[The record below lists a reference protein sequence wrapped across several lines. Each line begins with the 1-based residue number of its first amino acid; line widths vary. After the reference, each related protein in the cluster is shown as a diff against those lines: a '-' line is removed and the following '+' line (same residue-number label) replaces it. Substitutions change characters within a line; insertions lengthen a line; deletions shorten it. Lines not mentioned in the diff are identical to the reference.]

1 MLRRE
6 RGATA
11 VLVAGSLFLLM
22 GIAAIAIDYSAA
34 LNERRQDV
42 GAADTAAIGGLLE
55 AAITTAANPLQVAV
69 DEAKQIANTN
79 TPGTITNADW
89 SACTDAEAL
98 VNPSTL
104 GSLGIVNGTPC
115 ISFSADF
122 TTMRVRIPDQDV
134 PTTFGRVLGR
144 NEITTFAAAE
154 ATLSSSLG
162 GGGGFP
168 SGLLSGSGT
177 EFCIKASTAG
187 AGICGSPA
195 SGNFGDFV
203 PYFYTDVDPGPSD
216 TTCTSGL
223 TPAPLAWTMANGID
237 HFFGLAPAIDAGT
250 RLNGSGCPALP
261 RPLFPDRVEPGG
273 GYSPAD
279 ITNGLVTGGTFGGG
293 HVGRLDRGPYQG
305 GGFTIFDTIT
315 IDNRPL
321 WTYIRGDVTT
331 PSCVAA
337 RALGASPADW
347 DAAKLTMIDCLN
359 DHNSLL
365 FTDQLADTPRLA
377 SVPVYFQSSPV
388 PNGFDYDIREFAP
401 IFIQSIWSNHGP
413 QWTCDEDVVVTDGE
427 SCRHDPG
434 MRGQMRI
441 NAPGQQ
447 TILAASAFVLKC
459 SHLPAD
465 VCQTTLSSGV
475 PRNVFVS
482 VELTR

>member
-1 MLRRE
+1 MLIRE

-11 VLVAGSLFLLM
+11 VLVAGSMFLLM

-55 AAITTAANPLQVAV
+55 AAVTTAANPLQVAV

-79 TPGTITNADW
+79 TPGTITDADW
-89 SACTDAEAL
+89 SACIDAEAL

-104 GSLGIVNGTPC
+104 GSLGIVNGSAC

-144 NEITTFAAAE
+144 DEISTFAAAE
-154 ATLSSSLG
+154 ATLSSSLE

-168 SGLLSGSGT
+168 SGLFSGSGI

-187 AGICGSPA
+187 AGVCGSPA

-203 PYFYTDVDPGPSD
+203 PYFYTDVDPGPSN

-237 HFFGLAPAIDAGT
+237 HFFGLAPAIDAGA

-261 RPLFPDRVEPGG
+261 RPLFPDRVGPGG
-273 GYSPAD
+273 GYSAAD
-279 ITNGLVTGGTFGGG
+279 ITDGLVTGGTFGGG
-293 HVGRLDRGPYQG
+293 YAGRLDRGPFQG
-305 GGFTIFDTIT
+305 GGFSIFGGRT
-315 IDNRPL
+315 IDNVAL
-321 WTYIRGDVTT
+321 WSYIRGDVTT

-337 RALGASPADW
+337 RALGGSPADW
-347 DAAKLTMIDCLN
+347 DAAKQLMIDCLT
-359 DHNSLL
+359 DHTGLL
-365 FTDQLADTPRLA
+365 FTADLSRTPRLA

-388 PNGFDYDIREFAP
+388 PNGADYDIREFAP
-401 IFIQSIWSNHGP
+401 IFIQSIWTNHGP
-413 QWTCDEDVVVTDGE
+413 QWTCDGDVVVTAGE

-434 MRGQMRI
+434 MSGAI
-441 NAPGQQ
+441 TIAAPGQR
-447 TILAASAFVLKC
+447 TLVAASALVLKC

-465 VCQTTLSSGV
+465 VCQSTLNGGSPSD
-475 PRNVFVS
+475 VFVR